1 MWNVLSVDLFR
12 IFITRLFSVCDF
24 NLVVKNIRNINFWNM
39 KLNWDVHNAVNDV
52 TRDVYIDM
60 WNLIPT
66 RIRKIA
72 MEIGF
77 AEMKNIRFL

>member
-1 MWNVLSVDLFR
+1 
-12 IFITRLFSVCDF
+12 
-24 NLVVKNIRNINFWNM
+24 M